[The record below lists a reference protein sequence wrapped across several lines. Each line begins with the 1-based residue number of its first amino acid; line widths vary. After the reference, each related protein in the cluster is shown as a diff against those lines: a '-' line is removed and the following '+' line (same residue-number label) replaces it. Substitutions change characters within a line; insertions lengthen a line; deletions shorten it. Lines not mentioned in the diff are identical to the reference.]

1 MAQTG
6 VSRSAQNVALVRAHL
21 TWLGVVNDPYARQM
35 LTPDRR
41 KTATAL
47 RLPGLRRLR
56 LPGLAGLAARTL
68 FFDTFVNEALD
79 GGVRQVVIVGA
90 GYDSRAWRLARPGVT
105 FFEID
110 RPATQDDKRAKA
122 PQGGPVY
129 VPADVTDPQLDAK
142 LRGAGFQA
150 DGPTA
155 FCLEGLT
162 AYLAEEDVA
171 ALFARLA
178 DLAPTGSPLAVSF
191 DNGFE
196 RQRSFSRFARAY
208 YERAGEPWRF
218 RLPSED
224 AASFLA
230 ESGWT
235 MQSLLNLSD
244 LATEHLTRT
253 ELAGTLDTTSFVV
266 VARKQVRATT
276 SHR

>member
-6 VSRSAQNVALVRAHL
+6 VSRSAQNVALVRTHL

-41 KTATAL
+41 RTAAAL

-68 FFDTFVNEALD
+68 FFDSFVNEALD
-79 GGVRQVVIVGA
+79 DGVRQVVIVGA

-105 FFEID
+105 FFEIED
-110 RPATQDDKRAKA
+110 RPPRTTSARRP

-129 VPADVTDPQLDAK
+129 IPADVTDPQPDAK
-142 LRGAGFQA
+142 LREAGFRA
-150 DGPTA
+150 DEPTA
-155 FCLEGLT
+155 FSLEGLT

-178 DLAPTGSPLAVSF
+178 DLAPTGSALAVSF

-208 YERAGEPWRF
+208 YKRAREPWRF
-218 RLPSED
+218 RLQSED

-235 MQSLLNLSD
+235 MQSLVNLSD
-244 LATEHLTRT
+244 LANEHLTRT
-253 ELAGTLDTTSFVV
+253 ELAGTLNTTSFVV
-266 VARKQVRATT
+266 VARKRVRATT